1 MVQVIQVI
9 QVVSVVRIIS
19 LDDVRSE
26 NIWFLWSTPSNY
38 REKLRCHACD
48 TRRRRKVEP
57 KMAKIGQCS
66 GRPETAK
73 DALMQ
78 KPHFTASATT
88 AAACALQKIKT
99 KQGNLSSLTLKGSHH
114 KEFSI
119 AQT

>member
-1 MVQVIQVI
+1 MYF
-9 QVVSVVRIIS
+9 
-19 LDDVRSE
+19 E
-26 NIWFLWSTPSNY
+26 NIWHSWSKPSNN
-38 REKLRCHACD
+38 RVKLGVTPVMEDGRGTED
-48 TRRRRKVEP
+48 GGKW
-57 KMAKIGQCS
+57 KIGQCS

-119 AQT
+119 AQTSYFG